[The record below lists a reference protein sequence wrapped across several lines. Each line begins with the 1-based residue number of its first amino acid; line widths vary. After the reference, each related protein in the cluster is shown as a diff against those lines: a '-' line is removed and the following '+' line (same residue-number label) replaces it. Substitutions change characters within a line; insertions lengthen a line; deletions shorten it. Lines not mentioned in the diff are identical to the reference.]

1 MSVFAVIKRR
11 KPSIFSEFPVPSG
24 VGTSLG
30 QAGTK
35 RGCENPMKN
44 VSIAL
49 FIMFAMAG
57 GALGQRKPLRQM
69 ERLSRGVVA
78 VNEGDGK
85 VFVGWRMFGTDP
97 ENIAF
102 DLYRAAGASKAVK
115 LNGRPICRCYV
126 LYRRQGRPHQSQY
139 LLCPAGRRQKR
150 TGGRKRFYL
159 KGRHA
164 RPAISVDPAADAGR
178 LHAQRCVGRRSGRR
192 RRVRDRPASGRPRP
206 RQFAGRHDRSADPA
220 GVQTRRHAALD
231 DQPRQK
237 HPRRRA
243 LHAVHGL

>member
-78 VNEGDGK
+78 VNEGGGK

-115 LNGRPICRCYV
+115 LNGRPISDVTFFIDDKADLTKANTYFVRPVVGKKNRRPEAV
-126 LYRRQGRPHQSQY
+126 LP
-139 LLCPAGRRQKR
+139 
-150 TGGRKRFYL
+150 
-159 KGRHA
+159 
-164 RPAISVDPAADAGR
+164 
-178 LHAQRCVGRRSGRR
+178 
-192 RRVRDRPASGRPRP
+192 
-206 RQFAGRHDRSADPA
+206 
-220 GVQTRRHAALD
+220 
-231 DQPRQK
+231 
-237 HPRRRA
+237 
-243 LHAVHGL
+243 